1 MFTLTFQAVTRSVAL
16 TSRILM
22 RRGGSASPSLTALH
36 GRSVDDKGDTVALE
50 SYALYGLH
58 SQEIMAATIAKT

>member
-1 MFTLTFQAVTRSVAL
+1 MLFTLTFQAVTRNAAL

-36 GRSVDDKGDTVALE
+36 GRSVDSKGDTVALE
-50 SYALYGLH
+50 SYALYGLC
-58 SQEIMAATIAKT
+58 SQEMLAATII